1 MSSLRSRV
9 YFEKSKILR
18 AQDQHVQALQV
29 IGRVL
34 GICFKA
40 FSKIATSQVT
50 TFQVCNFPSGNL
62 SKG

>member
-34 GICFKA
+34 GILRHFPMSDFPNVQFPKR
-40 FSKIATSQVT
+40 QP
-50 TFQVCNFPSGNL
+50 FQRLG
-62 SKG
+62 